1 MLSSCR
7 RQGSMAMGR
16 GCISQG
22 WSPLRRSDPVRALH
36 PQWDADQLCR
46 EDPVEDVASAAL
58 PGKSWEVT
66 DGDPV
71 SPLQGEKMT
80 AAVR

>member
-1 MLSSCR
+1 
-7 RQGSMAMGR
+7 MAMGR
-16 GCISQG
+16 GCISRG
-22 WSPLRRSDPVRALH
+22 WSPLRRSDSVRALR
-36 PQWDADQLCR
+36 PQRDPDQLCR
-46 EDPVEDVASAAL
+46 EDPVEDVGSAAL

-71 SPLQGEKMT
+71 SPLQGERLR